1 MWAHS
6 ERRGRR
12 GQFTHVPSSSLPLS
26 LLAGWGEGGGLAWGM
41 STSGLLPPFPNLIV
55 QSNEPNPLPGSFA
68 FIENYSELNL
78 RGGRICKWANLTG
91 LGLTGH
97 FEAPIWNLWKKGGGG
112 RSSWVPGCI
121 FYPTCLMFK
130 RGGEQRLYFYP
141 FLSRKKS
148 DRMINCQSASCRID
162 QKSSASHNLVQRW
175 LQFVILNL
183 YWSHQPP
190 ASTFGRR
197 QILQKLETLD

>member
-1 MWAHS
+1 M
-6 ERRGRR
+6 
-12 GQFTHVPSSSLPLS
+12 
-26 LLAGWGEGGGLAWGM
+26 
-41 STSGLLPPFPNLIV
+41 
-55 QSNEPNPLPGSFA
+55 
-68 FIENYSELNL
+68 
-78 RGGRICKWANLTG
+78 
-91 LGLTGH
+91 
-97 FEAPIWNLWKKGGGG
+97 
-112 RSSWVPGCI
+112 PGCI

-190 ASTFGRR
+190 ASTFWEKTDSAEVGNFRLNLLCWQKIMPELSQIQYSTILIFSFSFHHSFVLFIVLPQSSQKYLSR
-197 QILQKLETLD
+197 Q